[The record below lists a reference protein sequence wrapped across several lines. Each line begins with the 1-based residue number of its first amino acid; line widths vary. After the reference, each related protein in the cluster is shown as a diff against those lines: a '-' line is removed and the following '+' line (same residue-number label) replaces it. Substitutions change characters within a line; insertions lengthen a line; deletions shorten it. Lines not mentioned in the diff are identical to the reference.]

1 MAMSL
6 KVRRFIAVMLFI
18 ILLVPHPAYLPFSGS
33 AAAADSSPIRI
44 TGYYPESKVLVGNEF
59 RVAANVDSTYDVKQ
73 LYAEVETARVD
84 LTKLDYPFCT
94 RLACYYW
101 TGQLRIAGLS
111 KGEKTVKITAVD
123 SRGNRDTKSFQV
135 IYDEKPVIQI
145 ASPANKAVATPK
157 LRIQASCTDDDVAI
171 GCTSLTVK
179 IGDLGQSLSGVDR
192 IDEEVSLAS
201 WDGGTVRL
209 VFTAKDSKGQEGVTQ
224 RDISIDSSDKLSRMD
239 AVEGEAILDISP
251 DRILYAKPDKDRPF
265 TDYVR
270 LEIKNRLTGQV
281 TSVPALPDQA
291 PNSGSPGYLTPHGA
305 IFISEDV
312 NNHESSVVE
321 WRDGQLL
328 VLGRP
333 GSIGNFKVK
342 GDYALFDNALGNYVG
357 DGYTLVLRDLASG
370 TNREVFPK
378 GRFAGMDVTANGEV
392 VFSATSSMNQGTHNI
407 YKWSQ
412 GALTQITNDTV
423 NSNINPLTD
432 GSSIVYAHR
441 LDPNPMKQAE
451 SIIVLGP
458 SGSQTLSTFDKMT
471 TAGTDYQIN
480 QGWVAFAKEGSNR
493 IRQIWVQAPDGTK
506 QQVSDL
512 SSDSSIVSLTN
523 RGDVVFNN
531 YPTFFKGKLYLSENP
546 STGRGD
552 YVYISS
558 KLLKPLW
565 LQGKWIGTINGTLF
579 AVRTGAAGTT
589 PPTWPEASRLDA
601 AEVTSSS
608 VRLSWNA
615 AEGDT
620 AVAGYKLYKGADL
633 IATVTGTTYD
643 VAGLTPATA
652 YRFKVEAGNEA
663 GNWSTTGPAADVTT
677 KPGPVKDTTPPAVVA
692 VSPHNGQTVYTSSP
706 NIIATVVDDESGVD
720 PTSVAVKLA
729 GKPVPAQYVPTAS
742 TIVALT
748 GNVPNGALPLTID
761 AADKAGNRMP
771 TWTGTI
777 RVAVKND
784 ADGVTYLA
792 LGDSLAAGFSPTRTI
807 GLGYADFFVENLR
820 ETGYLNEFVKNY
832 AVPGYTSAQVL
843 ADIRQNVIKDG
854 AGIGLKANIRRAGVI
869 TLDAGANDLIQALE
883 ANGYT
888 LTEEQMQTLF
898 GQVSGNLAA
907 ILAEIRQLNP
917 AASVYL
923 MGYYNA
929 FHNASLPPEKKVALL
944 KALDVF
950 NGAIAGVARQA
961 GVVFVPTKDAIATDY
976 GAYLPTADI
985 HPSVE
990 GYRVIAQEFWKAAQ
1004 PSYLWPRGSALT
1016 ATGVTDNGLKLTWS
1030 PAGAGTAA
1038 YRVYRNGAELQT
1050 VAGNVYSLDVTG
1062 LAKDMTYAFK
1072 VEASQ
1077 AAGVW
1082 TKNGPA
1088 VTVKTGAG
1096 ATDTTPPVISG
1107 VFPAD
1112 GQSVTVS
1119 NPHIS
1124 AVITD
1129 NGTGVDP
1136 ASVTVKVDNQRLQA
1150 AYGGA
1155 THTVTAA
1162 AYGLANGNHT
1172 LLIRAADLAGNWKE
1186 SSSRFVVNVGQEET
1200 PGWPQGSA
1208 LTASNVTASS
1218 VALNWNPAIGV
1229 VRYGLY
1235 QKGSRVQTVAANV
1248 YSTTVAGLQ
1257 PDTAYTFK
1265 IEAELKGGVWTTDG
1279 PILSVKTSSAPSTDT
1294 TAPVITD
1301 VVPAN
1306 GVTVATTTPAV
1317 SAKITDAGSGV
1328 KPDSV
1333 KIKVGDQSLKVTYD
1347 AATSTVT
1354 AATYS
1359 LANGSY
1365 TLQINAEDQAGNKAE
1380 SKTSFTVSVSSTS
1393 ACCTS
1398 FGWGGGAA
1406 STPEGTFTKQ
1416 QIEELIKKAGD
1427 TASVTIETGKS
1438 HEVTLPKEVG
1448 ELLQQAD
1455 KTLKVDA
1462 TGGSVDIPAS
1472 VLSALAKLAGS
1483 DATIKVRITPV
1494 DPTAE
1499 NVLIQAA
1506 GQASGA
1512 AVRIGGSFYDI
1523 VLIAVEKDGTER
1535 RLSGFDQPVT
1545 LTLHVNTTDTEL
1557 PLVGVYYLNEQQ
1569 QRWEYEGGEA
1579 STEGN
1584 IRVALRHT
1592 SKYAVLEY
1600 KKSYADVA
1608 TTHWAHRYV
1617 QALSAKHIAEG
1628 VSGDKFAPE
1637 QLVTRAEFVALL
1649 VRALGLLQAS
1659 ADKPLAYSDVEAN
1672 AWYHS
1677 AVASAVQAG
1686 LVQGTDSTRFAPDAR
1701 ITREQM
1707 AVLLVRALEHKKGG
1721 VMAVEGKL
1729 DGYADEGDISAWAK
1743 AEVSRAIGAGLME
1756 GRENGKF
1763 VPAAQTTR
1771 AEATTVIYKL
1781 LQN

>member
-1 MAMSL
+1 MLAMSSSI
-6 KVRRFIAVMLFI
+6 RRFIAVMLFI

-33 AAAADSSPIRI
+33 AAAADTSPILI
-44 TGYYPESKVLVGNEF
+44 TGYYPESKVFVGNEF
-59 RVAANVDSTYDVKQ
+59 RVAANVNSTYEIKQ
-73 LYAEVETARVD
+73 LYAEVETAKVD
-84 LTKLDYPFCT
+84 LTQLDYPFCT
-94 RLACYYW
+94 RMACYYW

-111 KGEKTVKITAVD
+111 KGEKKVTITAVD

-135 IYDEKPVIQI
+135 VYDEKPVIQI
-145 ASPANKAVATPK
+145 ASPANKAVATPM
-157 LRIQASCTDDDVAI
+157 LRIQASCTDDDAAV
-171 GCTSLTVK
+171 GCTSLKVRL
-179 IGDLGQSLSGVDR
+179 GDSDKTISGVDR

-209 VFTAKDSKGQEGVTQ
+209 VFTAMDSKGQEKIEQ

-239 AVEGEAILDISP
+239 TVDGEKIFDISP
-251 DRILYAKPDKDRPF
+251 DRILYAKPDKDKPF
-265 TDYVR
+265 TDYLK

-281 TSVPALPDQA
+281 TPIPALPDKA
-291 PNSGSPGYLTPHGA
+291 PDSNSPAYLTPHGA
-305 IFISEDV
+305 IFVSNDV
-312 NNHESSVVE
+312 NSHRSSVVE

-333 GSIGNFKVK
+333 GSIDELKVK
-342 GDYALFDNALGNYVG
+342 GNYALFAYALGDNTV
-357 DGYTLVLRDLASG
+357 DGYRLVLRNLVSG
-370 TNREVFPK
+370 TDQEVFPK
-378 GRFAGMDVTANGEV
+378 GRFAGMDVTANGEA
-392 VFSATSSMNQGTHNI
+392 VFSATLNMSQGTHNI

-412 GALTQITNDTV
+412 GTLTQITNDTA

-432 GSSIVYAHR
+432 GNSIVYAR
-441 LDPNPMKQAE
+441 RIDPKKQAE
-451 SIIVLGP
+451 SIVVQGP
-458 SGSQTLSTFDKMT
+458 AGSQTLSTFDKMT
-471 TAGTDYQIN
+471 TAGADYQIN
-480 QGWVAFAKEGSNR
+480 QGWVAFTKEGSNG
-493 IRQIWVQAPDGTK
+493 IRQVWVQAPDGTK

-512 SSDSSIVSLTN
+512 GSDSTIVTLTS

-531 YPTFFKGKLYLSENP
+531 YPSFIKCKLYLSENP
-546 STGRGD
+546 VTGRGD
-552 YVYISS
+552 YAYISS
-558 KLLKPLW
+558 TLLKPLW
-565 LQGKWIGTINGTLF
+565 LQGKWIGTINSTMF
-579 AVRTGAAGTT
+579 TVRTGAADVT
-589 PPTWPEASRLDA
+589 PPTWPESSRLDA
-601 AEVTSSS
+601 SDVTSNS

-615 AEGDT
+615 PEDDK
-620 AVAGYKLYKGADL
+620 AVTGYKLYKGTEL

-643 VAGLTPATA
+643 VGGLSPATS
-652 YRFKVEAGNEA
+652 YRFKVEAGDEA
-663 GNWSTTGPAADVTT
+663 GNWSTTGPVVDITT
-677 KPGPVKDTTPPAVVA
+677 KPVPAADTTPPTVAA

-706 NIIATVVDDESGVD
+706 NIIATVIDAESGVD
-720 PTSVAVKLA
+720 PASIVVKLA
-729 GKPVPAQYVPTAS
+729 GKPVPAQYVPAAS

-748 GNVPNGALPLTID
+748 GNVPNGTLPLTID
-761 AADKAGNRMP
+761 AADQAGNRMP

-777 RVAVKND
+777 RVSVEND

-807 GLGYADFFVENLR
+807 GLGYADFLAQNLR
-820 ETGYLNEFVKNY
+820 ESGYLNEFVKNY
-832 AVPGYTSAQVL
+832 AVPGYTTAQVL
-843 ADIRQNVIKDG
+843 ADIRNNAIKDG

-869 TLDAGANDLIQALE
+869 TLDAGANDLIQLLE

-888 LTEEQMQTLF
+888 LTEEQMRTLF
-898 GQVSGNLAA
+898 GQVSGNLTA
-907 ILAEIRQLNP
+907 ILAEIRQLN
-917 AASVYL
+917 AAAPVYL

-929 FHNASLPPEKKVALL
+929 FHNAPLPPEKKEALL
-944 KALDVF
+944 QALDVF
-950 NGAIAGVARQA
+950 NGAIAGVAQQA
-961 GVVFVPTKDAIATDY
+961 GAVFVPTKDAIAADY
-976 GAYLPTADI
+976 GTYLPTPDI

-990 GYRVIAQEFWKAAQ
+990 GYQAIAKEFWKAAQ

-1016 ATGVTDNGLKLTWS
+1016 ATEVTDTSLKLTWS

-1038 YRVYRNGAELQT
+1038 YRVYQNGTELRT
-1050 VAGNVYSLDVTG
+1050 VTGNVYSLDVTG
-1062 LAKDMTYAFK
+1062 LAKDTTYTFK
-1072 VEASQ
+1072 VEASP

-1088 VTVKTGAG
+1088 VTVKTGTG

-1107 VFPAD
+1107 VFPAN
-1112 GQSVTVS
+1112 GQTVTVS

-1136 ASVTVKVDNQRLQA
+1136 ASVTVKVDNQSLSAGYDGA
-1150 AYGGA
+1150 A
-1155 THTVTAA
+1155 HTVTAA

-1172 LLIRAADLAGNWKE
+1172 LLIRAADLAGNWRE
-1186 SSSRFVVNVGQEET
+1186 SSSRFLVDVGQEET

-1208 LTASNVTASS
+1208 LNVSKVTASS
-1218 VALNWNPAIGV
+1218 VTLSWNPAIGV

-1235 QKGSRVQTVAANV
+1235 QNGSRVQTVADNV
-1248 YSTTVAGLQ
+1248 YSATLAGLQ

-1265 IEAELKGGVWTTDG
+1265 IEAELKGGGWTTDG
-1279 PILSVKTSSAPSTDT
+1279 PRLSVKTSSSSSKDT
-1294 TAPVITD
+1294 TAPVIAD
-1301 VVPAN
+1301 VAPAN
-1306 GVTVATTTPAV
+1306 GATVTTATPAV

-1333 KIKVGDQSLKVTYD
+1333 KIKVGDRALKATYD

-1365 TLQINAEDQAGNKAE
+1365 TLQIDAEDQAGNKAE
-1380 SKTSFTVSVSSTS
+1380 SKTTFTVSVGSTS
-1393 ACCTS
+1393 TCCSS

-1427 TASVTIETGKS
+1427 TPSVTIETGES

-1448 ELLQQAD
+1448 ELLRQAD
-1455 KTLKVDA
+1455 KTLNIAA
-1462 TGGSVDIPAS
+1462 TGASVDIPAS
-1472 VLSALAKLAGS
+1472 VLSALAKLAGNE
-1483 DATIKVRITPV
+1483 ATIKVRLTPV
-1494 DPTAE
+1494 DPAAE
-1499 NVLIQAA
+1499 NELIQAA
-1506 GQASGA
+1506 GRASGA

-1523 VLIAVEKDGTER
+1523 ALVAVEKDGTER

-1545 LTLHVNTTDTEL
+1545 LTLNVNTADTEL
-1557 PLVGVYYLNEQQ
+1557 PLVGVYSLNEQQ

-1579 STEGN
+1579 STEGK

-1608 TTHWAHRYV
+1608 ATHWAHRYI

-1628 VSGDKFAPE
+1628 VSGDKYAPE

-1649 VRALGLLQAS
+1649 VRALGLPQAS
-1659 ADKPLAYSDVEAN
+1659 ADKPLAYGDVEAN
-1672 AWYHS
+1672 AWYYS
-1677 AVASAVQAG
+1677 AVASAVHAG

-1707 AVLLVRALEHKKGG
+1707 AVLLVRAFEHKKG
-1721 VMAVEGKL
+1721 AISTAEGKL
-1729 DGYADEGDISAWAK
+1729 YGYADEGDISAWAK
-1743 AEVSRAIGAGLME
+1743 AGVNQAIGAGLME

-1763 VPAAQTTR
+1763 VPTAQTTR

-1781 LQN
+1781 LQK